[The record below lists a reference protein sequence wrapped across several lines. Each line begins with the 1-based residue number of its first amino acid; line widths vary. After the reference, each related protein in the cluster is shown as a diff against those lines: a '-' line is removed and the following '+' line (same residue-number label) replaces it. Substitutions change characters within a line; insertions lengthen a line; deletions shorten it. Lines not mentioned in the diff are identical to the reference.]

1 MIRVMAKDLEKLR
14 LEIDQIA
21 TTAFWLETYAMGL
34 HERAHRMKKYLLDLE
49 TVAVNKPGPETLP
62 EE

>member
-1 MIRVMAKDLEKLR
+1 MIRVKHADLEKLR

-49 TVAVNKPGPETLP
+49 SVSVK
-62 EE
+62 EEVKIDA